1 MQQYLGQKPFEIYG
15 LHLFHL
21 VVKHRSF
28 TRAAREAGLS
38 RSALTRQIQSLEEKL
53 GISLL
58 NRTTRSVEPT
68 EAGSYLAV
76 EAQRLAGNVSAIL
89 DGLQS
94 EFAVSSQQVRVGVSR
109 SLAMAH
115 MPGLFFAHQRRQ
127 PAVSCSVLYKASP
140 EILTALDLNEL
151 DVGVLSAPSRLP
163 ETVRVTHR
171 FKDQFVLIA
180 NAERAETVL
189 RLKSWESQK
198 AALRAQPWL
207 LFDKNTFTGQSL
219 NKWMKRQGLLVESSA
234 ELDSFDLIINLVLSG
249 LGIAWVPRRA
259 LALYRRKQGL
269 VELDCPHS
277 FSRDVVA
284 IVRKNRQLPVRVSQY
299 IENILF

>member
-38 RSALTRQIQSLEEKL
+38 PSALTRQIQNLEEKIGL
-53 GISLL
+53 SLL

-68 EAGSYLAV
+68 EAGSYLAI
-76 EAQRLAGNVSAIL
+76 EAQRLAGDVSSIL

-94 EFAVSSQQVRVGVSR
+94 NFLVSAQQVRVGVSR

-115 MPGLFFAHQRRQ
+115 MPGLFFANQRRQ
-127 PAVSCSVLYKASP
+127 PSVSCSVLYKSSP
-140 EILTALDLNEL
+140 EILTSLDLNDL
-151 DVGVLSAPSRLP
+151 DVGVLSAPRRLP
-163 ETVRVTHR
+163 DSVRVTHR

-180 NAERAETVL
+180 DIKRAQTVQ
-189 RLKSWESQK
+189 RLKKWESQK
-198 AALRAQPWL
+198 AALREQPWL
-207 LFDKNTFTGQSL
+207 LFDKNTFTGQAL
-219 NKWMKRQGLLVESSA
+219 NNWMKRQGLLVESNA

-269 VELDCPHS
+269 VEIECPET
-277 FSRDVVA
+277 FCRDVVA

-299 IENILF
+299 IDNILF

>member
-38 RSALTRQIQSLEEKL
+38 PSALTRQIQNLEEKL

-68 EAGSYLAV
+68 EAGNYLAS

-94 EFAVSSQQVRVGVSR
+94 VFAVSSQQVRVGVSR

-115 MPGLFFAHQRRQ
+115 MPGLFFANQRRQ
-127 PAVSCSVLYKASP
+127 PTVSCSVLYKSSP
-140 EILTALDLNEL
+140 EILTSLDLNDL
-151 DVGVLSAPSRLP
+151 DVGVHSAPSRLP

-180 NAERAETVL
+180 NPERAKTVL
-189 RLKSWESQK
+189 RLKKWENQK
-198 AALRAQPWL
+198 AALREQSWL

-219 NKWMKRQGLLVESSA
+219 RKWMKRQGLLVESSA

-249 LGIAWVPRRA
+249 LGVAWVPRRA
-259 LALYRRKQGL
+259 LALYRRKNGL
-269 VELDCPHS
+269 VEIECPQV
-277 FSRDVVA
+277 FSPDVVA
-284 IVRKNRQLPVRVSQY
+284 VVRKNRQLPVRVSQY